1 MNHIEAFLPAS
12 SAAARNA
19 SHSVGGNPI
28 FAGGH
33 VYAFGPFRLLRS
45 QRLLLEGDKRA
56 QVGSH
61 AFDILTVQVQRAGQ
75 TVDKHNLIAH
85 VWPSVFVD
93 NSNLKTQVSGLRR
106 TLGEGRTGRRYIV
119 TVHGP
124 RYNFVA
130 PVSLVTGTM
139 PDTSHLMRD
148 CPHDRCDSSA
158 QGYEVAHLP
167 LPLMP
172 V

>member
-1 MNHIEAFLPAS
+1 MNPIEAFLPAS

-75 TVDKHNLIAH
+75 IVDKHNLIAH

-106 TLGEGRTGRRYIV
+106 TLGEGPHRQTLHRYGPWPTLQLCCTDVSRDRNNARYISPDA
-119 TVHGP
+119 GLSA
-124 RYNFVA
+124 R
-130 PVSLVTGTM
+130 SL
-139 PDTSHLMRD
+139 R
-148 CPHDRCDSSA
+148 
-158 QGYEVAHLP
+158 
-167 LPLMP
+167 
-172 V
+172 